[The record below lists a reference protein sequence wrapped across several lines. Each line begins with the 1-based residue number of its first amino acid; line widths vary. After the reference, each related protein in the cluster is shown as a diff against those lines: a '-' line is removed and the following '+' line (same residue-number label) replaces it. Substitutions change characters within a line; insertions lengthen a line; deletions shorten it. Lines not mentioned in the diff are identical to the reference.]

1 MKLLC
6 KIQNSCLLLETTRT
20 SISLHITSYELANEV
35 FLAAKCVYFR
45 YSERSIYELPELI
58 EEICNYGLRNWDIL
72 AGEKI
77 FFFFTACIAKLPN
90 NISDLKPLAKHI
102 YFMIKLLITWKEPLL
117 GHHLWGMVI
126 F

>member
-35 FLAAKCVYFR
+35 FLAAKCVYFH

-77 FFFFTACIAKLPN
+77 FFFL
-90 NISDLKPLAKHI
+90 LLALQNFPI
-102 YFMIKLLITWKEPLL
+102 IFLILN
-117 GHHLWGMVI
+117 H
-126 F
+126 